1 MQLKNLTVSPHEM
14 QRKKRKYLYIM
25 LVHVSALSDL
35 TSFMRRVVPFT
46 EGVRRCSPLD
56 FEATITDV
64 EVINNS
70 AFTFNMRD
78 LSEVLDT

>member
-1 MQLKNLTVSPHEM
+1 
-14 QRKKRKYLYIM
+14 M